1 VHLDA
6 VEAGLMPAWNKCSVF
21 VGEIADV
28 AQSLLIELIFL
39 RSYSSWGLLTGLL
52 CFLHG
57 QPTSARMLPYLVGCA
72 KHFDFFQHH
81 GEAIED
87 FAFLGILRGKL
98 PIDDLSQ
105 LLEKHRVEGISLSKD
120 VRELIILLGVLQ
132 PQSIHCIIQMLEN
145 AQERCE
151 ELRQCI
157 RPLLDLP
164 REEFDVVIDIPH
176 EH

>member
-1 VHLDA
+1 MQGKHLPVLSVHLDA
-6 VEAGLMPAWNKCSVF
+6 VEAGLMPARDQCSVF

-28 AQSLLIELIFL
+28 AQSLLIEVIFL
-39 RSYSSWGLLTGLL
+39 RSYASWGLLTGLL

-87 FAFLGILRGKL
+87 FTFLGILRGEL

-105 LLEKHRVEGISLSKD
+105 LLEKHRVKGISFRKD

-132 PQSIHCIIQMLEN
+132 PQSIHCIIKMLEN
-145 AQERCE
+145 AQKRCE
-151 ELRQCI
+151 ELRQS
-157 RPLLDLP
+157 
-164 REEFDVVIDIPH
+164 V
-176 EH
+176 